1 MIVLNT
7 TTNYSI
13 YVFSKNNCLFIKDS
27 FGDIKKVSNS
37 IYLYSSIIDD
47 FDVIHICYIDLKGCL
62 NYCTYEKNN
71 INFISTFKLN
81 SYVKKINKL
90 SMYIVNNSLN
100 IFFARYKSHNLYN
113 IHHINYDFYNYK
125 FLEYQFEDVRKVN
138 NSIYT
143 INISN
148 NYIVCSYSNLIKSNN
163 FKSMAFDLVNKCWVN
178 FSTVK
183 SSTVLFD
190 YCNSI
195 RYE

>member
-1 MIVLNT
+1 
-7 TTNYSI
+7 
-13 YVFSKNNCLFIKDS
+13 
-27 FGDIKKVSNS
+27 
-37 IYLYSSIIDD
+37 
-47 FDVIHICYIDLKGCL
+47 
-62 NYCTYEKNN
+62 
-71 INFISTFKLN
+71 
-81 SYVKKINKL
+81 
-90 SMYIVNNSLN
+90 

-148 NYIVCSYSNLIKSNN
+148 NYIVCSYKNLIKSNN

-183 SSTVLFD
+183 SSNVLFD

-195 RYE
+195 IYE

>member
-7 TTNYSI
+7 TTNYSV

-27 FGDIKKVSNS
+27 LGNTKKVSNS
-37 IYLYSSIIDD
+37 IYLYSSIIDNSY
-47 FDVIHICYIDLKGCL
+47 VIHICFIDLKGCL
-62 NYCTYEKNN
+62 NYCTYDKNN
-71 INFISTFKLN
+71 INFISTVQLN

-100 IFFARYKSHNLYN
+100 IFFARYISHNLYN
-113 IHHINYDFYNYK
+113 IHHINYDLHTYK
-125 FLEYQFEDVRKVN
+125 FLEFQFKDVRKVN

-148 NYIVCSYSNLIKSNN
+148 NYIVCSYINLIKSNN
-163 FKSMAFDLVNKCWVN
+163 LKSMAFDFKNKYWVN
-178 FSTVK
+178 FSNIK
-183 SSTVLFD
+183 SSNVLFD

>member
-7 TTNYSI
+7 NTNSSVYI
-13 YVFSKNNCLFIKDS
+13 FSKNNCLFIKDS
-27 FGDIKKVSNS
+27 FGEIKKVSNS
-37 IYLYSSIIDD
+37 IYLYSSIIDNSD
-47 FDVIHICYIDLKGCL
+47 IIHICYIDLKGFL
-62 NYCTYEKNN
+62 NYCTYEKNSLN
-71 INFISTFKLN
+71 LILTFKLN

-100 IFFARYKSHNLYN
+100 IFFARYISHNLYN
-113 IHHINYDFYNYK
+113 IHHINYDLVTYK
-125 FLEYQFEDVRKVN
+125 FLEYQFKDVRKID

-148 NYIVCSYSNLIKSNN
+148 NHIICSYSNLIKSNN
-163 FKSMAFDLVNKCWVN
+163 LKSMAFDIVNKCWIN
-178 FSTVK
+178 FSNIK
-183 SSTVLFD
+183 SSNILFD